1 MKTSEKNVL
10 CIMGC
15 LVLICITALTTLYIS
30 TMKMSTKEFK
40 QIEKEEVN
48 VKNEVESYENVWNVS
63 YDLTKLSQNL
73 ISDEMLDEKFY
84 LENIPEEFADAF
96 LYYSR
101 NRKGIRPYFYS
112 LMRHESSEFT
122 SYYHKNLDGSIDKG
136 PSQLNT
142 NNIKSKT
149 FRDYYNP
156 KDESHITSIYC
167 FYMVMSMNFYWDLV
181 NKYGYEYAF
190 YAYNGGEKTVKL
202 IKNRSSQN
210 ASLIKAVKNYD
221 YKVRLQLNEAQSNIT
236 SYIAE
241 KRAENINELYAFLH
255 DNYNKSYNVGKNA
268 FIVKL
273 ENNLQ
278 NGNKFTNYDVF
289 YIRRE
294 DLLQFEIKEGTIIG
308 KTIIGT
314 FNI

>member
-1 MKTSEKNVL
+1 MKTFNKNVPLILCVVGAIL
-10 CIMGC
+10 CIAS
-15 LVLICITALTTLYIS
+15 LCILGIS
-30 TMKMSTKEFK
+30 TKNINESKH
-40 QIEKEEVN
+40 IEEEVQID
-48 VKNEVESYENVWNVS
+48 EVEKYETAWNVS
-63 YDLTKLSQNL
+63 YDLTKLSKYL
-73 ISDEMLDEKFY
+73 VPDETLEERFY
-84 LENIPEEFADAF
+84 LDNIPSEFADAF

-101 NRKGIRPYFYS
+101 NRKEMRPYFYAI
-112 LMRHESSEFT
+112 MKHESNFKV
-122 SYYHKNLDGSIDKG
+122 YWHKNADGSIDKG
-136 PSQLNT
+136 PSHLNT
-142 NNIKSKT
+142 KNINSKT
-149 FRDYYNP
+149 FRDWYNP
-156 KDESHITSIYC
+156 KDESHITSVYC

-181 NKYGYEYAF
+181 NKYGYDYAY

-221 YKVRLQLNEAQSNIT
+221 YKVRLQLSEAQSNIT

-278 NGNKFTNYDVF
+278 NGNKFTNNDVF

-294 DLLQFEIKEGTIIG
+294 DLLQFEIKEGTVVG
-308 KTIIGT
+308 QTIIGT
-314 FNI
+314 LNI